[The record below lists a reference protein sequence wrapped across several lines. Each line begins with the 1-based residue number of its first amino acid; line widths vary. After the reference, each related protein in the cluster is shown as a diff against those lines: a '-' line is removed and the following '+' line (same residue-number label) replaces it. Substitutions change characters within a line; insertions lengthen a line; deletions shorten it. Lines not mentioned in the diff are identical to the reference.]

1 MLCVA
6 GRLVYSWKSV
16 TFIWFDLQRKA
27 FEEDRATWL
36 KHQFLNLSPFAE
48 SKKPQMSKSKSAF
61 LICKCVL
68 FYIVLSQFTIVLIM
82 LSSKVDCWM
91 LIENNKLND
100 KNTYRLS
107 KYWLICWS
115 HSFILQ
121 LWCSYSISVYWN
133 SFSLLVVFILF
144 ITKNKSLSWRWSIK
158 FHLTFAAETKASAAL
173 APEKL
178 IKCTSDTTSPTPRCV
193 PLTSPPTAD
202 LCRTLCLIPEI
213 RYNVFFCTVICELIK

>member
-91 LIENNKLND
+91 LIVINKLND

-144 ITKNKSLSWRWSIK
+144 ITKNKSVSSYLCSWNKGKCSFGSR
-158 FHLTFAAETKASAAL
+158 KAHQMHIWHNVPHTQMCSSHITTNSRPVSHTL
-173 APEKL
+173 PYPRNQVQCL
-178 IKCTSDTTSPTPRCV
+178 FLHSD
-193 PLTSPPTAD
+193 LW
-202 LCRTLCLIPEI
+202 I
-213 RYNVFFCTVICELIK
+213 N